1 MARPKNDPK
10 KIVAIVQV
18 LARYPDGTWIR
29 SIARDA
35 KLHPTTVSHYLSGPL
50 MFLVEESTLGSPDRK
65 PLMRIV
71 RLKPDVLDRLR
82 QGDTVKQVIR
92 LAGLLEKV
100 RKQ

>member
-10 KIVAIVQV
+10 KIVAIVQI

-50 MFLVEESTLGSPDRK
+50 ASLVEESTLGSPDRK

-71 RLKPDVLDRLR
+71 RLKPAIFERI
-82 QGDTVKQVIR
+82 QKGDTVRQILR
-92 LAGLLEKV
+92 LADLIQRV
-100 RKQ
+100 RE